1 MASLTSQLAPGSP
14 VSVISCHTYPAINLS
29 SRYPNSGPHACAA
42 GVPQPP
48 LFIFQEYAILSVL
61 TLFALQTSSVFYS
74 TSMCSDKFGDLEMV
88 SSQNGEEREKEK
100 SPLPHPEPLTVFQQ
114 SGGQSPDSRLVSEMP
129 PGWGLPSCL
138 LPAP

>member
-1 MASLTSQLAPGSP
+1 MAGLTSQLAPGSP
-14 VSVISCHTYPAINLS
+14 VPVFSCHTYPCLCCRCSPA
-29 SRYPNSGPHACAA
+29 PT
-42 GVPQPP
+42 
-48 LFIFQEYAILSVL
+48 FIFQEYAILSVL
-61 TLFALQTSSVFYS
+61 TLFASQTSSVFYS

-88 SSQNGEEREKEK
+88 SSQNGEEKEKEK

-138 LPAP
+138 LPAPQG